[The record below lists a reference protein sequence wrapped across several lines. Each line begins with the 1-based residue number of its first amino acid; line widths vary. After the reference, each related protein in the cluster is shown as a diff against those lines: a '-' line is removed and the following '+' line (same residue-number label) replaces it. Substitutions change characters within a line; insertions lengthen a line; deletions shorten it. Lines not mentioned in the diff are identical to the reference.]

1 MYFGKRCTNLFVPTI
16 NNTPIEWVE
25 SCLYLGVCL
34 VSSRFFKCSVTDR
47 IRKFYK
53 CANAIFRID
62 GRSDDLTMLGLVET
76 HCVPILTYGIET
88 AEFFDARQRSKIR
101 AAYNSLFR
109 KIFGYR
115 NFESVT
121 DLQLSL
127 ARPTW
132 ELLCHSRKE
141 SFFHHLSQCPADSPV
156 HLFTVL

>member
-1 MYFGKRCTNLFVPTI
+1 MHHVICP
-16 NNTPIEWVE
+16 
-25 SCLYLGVCL
+25 
-34 VSSRFFKCSVTDR
+34 VSSQRFKCSATDC

-62 GRSDDLTMLGLVET
+62 GRSDDLTMLNLVET
-76 HCVPILTYGIET
+76 HCVPILTYGIE
-88 AEFFDARQRSKIR
+88 FFNFYDASQRSKIR

-121 DLQLSL
+121 LLQLNL

-132 ELLCHSRKE
+132 EMLCHSRQVD
-141 SFFHHLSQCPADSPV
+141 FHSCLTQCSAKSPV
-156 HLFTVL
+156 HIFALV